1 MKKIVGLLLCFILFS
16 QNIHANSTS
25 VIIQNR
31 RTNVTPVKVEV
42 NGNNLQSKFAPFA
55 YENRTLVPIR
65 EITESMGANVAW
77 NNQNKTAQISL
88 GDKKV
93 LLQINSRAVYINGK
107 KKLIDKGSIPVFASY
122 PKENETKTMVPL
134 RFLSE
139 ALDFNVQWNQEKQQA
154 SISNIK
160 TVSVMKTKD
169 NQASS
174 ESKPSEKTDNKA
186 VDLRGK
192 ADDTNQVEPEKREIS
207 KKVKANGPVTVVI
220 DAGHGGKDS
229 GAVSSVDSSVKEKD
243 LTLQVT
249 SRLGDLLRSKNYE
262 VIETRT
268 RDEYIGLAKR
278 AEIANENQAEIF
290 VSIHFNSSN
299 NGLASGIEILYAP
312 EDKVKIKSHEQV
324 HLARAL
330 NDELKKATG
339 STMRSMKKR
348 PDLAVLRW
356 TEMPAAL
363 CELGFVSSPKDMEN
377 ITQDSYIEKLA
388 QGVANGIE
396 RYVNNYVEFE

>member
-139 ALDFNVQWNQEKQQA
+139 ALDFNVEWNQEKQQA

-169 NQASS
+169 NQVSS
-174 ESKPSEKTDNKA
+174 ESKPSEKTNNKA

-192 ADDTNQVEPEKREIS
+192 VDASDQVEPEKREIS
-207 KKVKANGPVTVVI
+207 KKVKAKGPVTVVI

-324 HLARAL
+324 HLAKAL
-330 NDELKKATG
+330 NAELEKATG

>member
-16 QNIHANSTS
+16 QNIYANPTFVLIQNKKTS
-25 VIIQNR
+25 VD
-31 RTNVTPVKVEV
+31 PVKVEV
-42 NGNNLQSKFAPFA
+42 NGNTLQSAFQPFA
-55 YENRTLVPIR
+55 YGNRTLVPIR

-88 GDKKV
+88 GDNKV
-93 LLQINSRAVYINGK
+93 VLQINSRAVYINGK
-107 KKLIDKGSIPVFASY
+107 KKLIDKSSIPVFATY

-139 ALDFNVQWNQEKQQA
+139 ALSFNVDWNQEKQQA
-154 SISNIK
+154 SISNVK
-160 TVSVMKTKD
+160 TVSVINTKD
-169 NQASS
+169 VS
-174 ESKPSEKTDNKA
+174 EDGGKKTADKA
-186 VDLRGK
+186 VDLTK
-192 ADDTNQVEPEKREIS
+192 KPDDKNTDQGEKREIA
-207 KKVKANGPVTVVI
+207 KKVKATGPVTVVI

-229 GAVSSVDSSVKEKD
+229 GAISPIDPSVKEKD
-243 LTLQVT
+243 LTLKVT
-249 SRLGDLLRSKNYE
+249 GILKDLLRAKNYE

-268 RDEYIGLAKR
+268 RDEYIGLAQR
-278 AEIANENQAEIF
+278 AEIANSNQAEIF
-290 VSIHFNSSN
+290 VSIHFNSSTS
-299 NGLASGIEILYAP
+299 GIASGIEVLYAP
-312 EDKVKIKSHEQV
+312 EDRVKIKKHEQI
-324 HLARAL
+324 HLAKAL

-339 STMRSMKKR
+339 SSMRTMKKR
-348 PDLAVLRW
+348 PDLAVLRL

-363 CELGFVSSPKDMEN
+363 CELGFVSSPTDLEN

>member
-16 QNIHANSTS
+16 QNIYANPTFVLIQNKKTS
-25 VIIQNR
+25 VD
-31 RTNVTPVKVEV
+31 PVKVEV
-42 NGNNLQSKFAPFA
+42 NGNTLQSVFQPFA
-55 YENRTLVPIR
+55 YGNRTLVPIR

-88 GDKKV
+88 GDNKV
-93 LLQINSRAVYINGK
+93 VLQINSRAVYINGK
-107 KKLIDKGSIPVFASY
+107 KKLIDKSSIPVFATY

-139 ALDFNVQWNQEKQQA
+139 ALNFNVDWNQEKQQA
-154 SISNIK
+154 SISNVK
-160 TVSVMKTKD
+160 TVSVINTKD
-169 NQASS
+169 VS
-174 ESKPSEKTDNKA
+174 EDSGKKTADKA
-186 VDLRGK
+186 VDLTK
-192 ADDTNQVEPEKREIS
+192 KPDDKNTDQGEKREIA
-207 KKVKANGPVTVVI
+207 KKVKATGPVTVVI

-229 GAVSSVDSSVKEKD
+229 GAISPIDPSVKEKD
-243 LTLQVT
+243 LTLKVT
-249 SRLGDLLRSKNYE
+249 GILKDLLRAKNYE

-268 RDEYIGLAKR
+268 RDEYIGLAQR
-278 AEIANENQAEIF
+278 AEIANSNQAEIF
-290 VSIHFNSSN
+290 VSIHFNSSTS
-299 NGLASGIEILYAP
+299 GIASGIEVLYAP
-312 EDKVKIKSHEQV
+312 EDRVKIKKHEQI

-339 STMRSMKKR
+339 SSMRTMKKR
-348 PDLAVLRW
+348 PDLAVLRL

-363 CELGFVSSPKDMEN
+363 CELGFVSSPTDLEN